1 MGRVYTSA
9 LAYGKSGRILST
21 GSISSLE
28 NVYAYI
34 LERWPLGSCRN
45 DDERIYG
52 KQVHCLC
59 IPFYHLLP
67 THHSL
72 QTLSAQ
78 CGPSISSK
86 LDKPGCVAFRR
97 IGSGT
102 LPFGIDRHMWNCIHR
117 TSWEGTTRAMK
128 KLKQICAITAY
139 NFRLWRANPRIIVT
153 FALTF
158 IMSFLLTDKAVR
170 FAIDHNTTMQ
180 MVESFIW
187 SFGDSNSI
195 LLSSVLLV
203 LLFADMPFLSS
214 GTPFYL
220 VRTDRRTWIT
230 GQVVYILAA
239 TTIYLIFVLASTVI
253 LSIQQSFAAN
263 MWSPTAAILGYT
275 NAGERVAIPALVKT
289 LEMSWPYQ
297 SMISIFGLMLGYTS
311 VMVLLMLACNLRF
324 GQAAGVVSVLVFSLY
339 GILMQ
344 PDTIQLILKLPDE
357 AYYIANVIIGWLSP
371 LNQATY
377 HMHNFGYDKLPRLWQ
392 SYCIFIG
399 LSVILYFASIRAAK
413 RYNFSFTGTEG

>member
-1 MGRVYTSA
+1 MKEIRQSF
-9 LAYGKSGRILST
+9 SIT
-21 GSISSLE
+21 G
-28 NVYAYI
+28 
-34 LERWPLGSCRN
+34 
-45 DDERIYG
+45 
-52 KQVHCLC
+52 
-59 IPFYHLLP
+59 
-67 THHSL
+67 
-72 QTLSAQ
+72 
-78 CGPSISSK
+78 
-86 LDKPGCVAFRR
+86 
-97 IGSGT
+97 
-102 LPFGIDRHMWNCIHR
+102 
-117 TSWEGTTRAMK
+117 
-128 KLKQICAITAY
+128 Y
-139 NFRLWRANPRIIVT
+139 NFRLWRGNPRILVTFLLAFILCFLLSDKAVT
-153 FALTF
+153 FA
-158 IMSFLLTDKAVR
+158 VE
-170 FAIDHNTTMQ
+170 HNTTMQ
-180 MVESFIW
+180 LVEVFIW
-187 SFGDSNSI
+187 NFGDSNSI

-239 TTIYLIFVLASTVI
+239 TTIYLIFVLASTVM

-324 GQAAGVVSVLVFSLY
+324 GQVAGVVSVLVFSLY

-392 SYCIFIG
+392 SYLIFF
-399 LSVILYFASIRAAK
+399 LLVVILYFASIRAAK
-413 RYNFSFTGTEG
+413 RYQFTFTGTEG

>member
-1 MGRVYTSA
+1 M
-9 LAYGKSGRILST
+9 KSIR
-21 GSISSLE
+21 
-28 NVYAYI
+28 
-34 LERWPLGSCRN
+34 R
-45 DDERIYG
+45 
-52 KQVHCLC
+52 
-59 IPFYHLLP
+59 
-67 THHSL
+67 
-72 QTLSAQ
+72 
-78 CGPSISSK
+78 
-86 LDKPGCVAFRR
+86 AFV
-97 IGSGT
+97 
-102 LPFGIDRHMWNCIHR
+102 
-117 TSWEGTTRAMK
+117 
-128 KLKQICAITAY
+128 TAGY
-139 NFRLWRANPRIIVT
+139 NFRLWKNNPRIFVT

-158 IMSFLLTDKAVR
+158 IMCFLLTDKTVR
-170 FAIDHNTTMQ
+170 FAVEHNTIMQ
-180 MVESFIW
+180 IVESFIW

-203 LLFADMPFLSS
+203 MLFADMPFLSS

-230 GQVVYILAA
+230 GQVIYILAA
-239 TTIYLIFVLASTVI
+239 TSTYLIFVLVSTI
-253 LSIQQSFAAN
+253 LLSVQQSFMEN

-297 SMISIFGLMLGYTS
+297 SMISIFLLMLGYTS
-311 VMVLLMLACNLRF
+311 VMVLLMLVSNLCF
-324 GQAAGVVSVLVFSLY
+324 GQVAGVVSVLVFSLY

-344 PDTIQLILKLPDE
+344 PDTIQLMLKLPDE

-399 LSVILYFASIRAAK
+399 LSIILYFLALQAAK
-413 RYNFSFTGTEG
+413 KYNFSFTGTEG

>member
-1 MGRVYTSA
+1 
-9 LAYGKSGRILST
+9 
-21 GSISSLE
+21 
-28 NVYAYI
+28 
-34 LERWPLGSCRN
+34 
-45 DDERIYG
+45 
-52 KQVHCLC
+52 
-59 IPFYHLLP
+59 
-67 THHSL
+67 
-72 QTLSAQ
+72 
-78 CGPSISSK
+78 
-86 LDKPGCVAFRR
+86 
-97 IGSGT
+97 
-102 LPFGIDRHMWNCIHR
+102 
-117 TSWEGTTRAMK
+117 MK
-128 KLKQICAITAY
+128 KLKQICSITAY

-239 TTIYLIFVLASTVI
+239 TTIYLTFVLASTVI

-324 GQAAGVVSVLVFSLY
+324 GQVAGVVSVLVFSLY

>member
-1 MGRVYTSA
+1 MGA
-9 LAYGKSGRILST
+9 L
-21 GSISSLE
+21 
-28 NVYAYI
+28 
-34 LERWPLGSCRN
+34 
-45 DDERIYG
+45 
-52 KQVHCLC
+52 
-59 IPFYHLLP
+59 
-67 THHSL
+67 
-72 QTLSAQ
+72 
-78 CGPSISSK
+78 
-86 LDKPGCVAFRR
+86 
-97 IGSGT
+97 
-102 LPFGIDRHMWNCIHR
+102 
-117 TSWEGTTRAMK
+117 K
-128 KLKQICAITAY
+128 KIKQIRTIAGY
-139 NFRLWRANPRIIVT
+139 NFRLWWGNPRIIVT
-153 FALTF
+153 FTLTF

-170 FAIDHNTTMQ
+170 FAIDHNTTLQ

-214 GTPFYL
+214 GIPFYL

-239 TTIYLIFVLASTVI
+239 TTIYLTFMLASTVI

-297 SMISIFGLMLGYTS
+297 SMISIFCLMLGYTS

-324 GQAAGVVSVLVFSLY
+324 GQVAGVVSVLVFSLY